1 MDEFEDDLT
10 LAETADT
17 LEHQLAFQEQMGGNL
32 TAQEPGRIELTLNP
46 YVDRVSKRKGVQEPQ
61 FTANLRQHGQFIERQ
76 NLIAE
81 LSEAIYHTLQILPS
95 LHNRTHSKVEAWAR
109 WSARPKICLIATVSL
124 QQNG

>member
-17 LEHQLAFQEQMGGNL
+17 LGHQLAFQEQMGGNL
-32 TAQEPGRIELTLNP
+32 TAQEPGRIEFTLNP

-76 NLIAE
+76 N
-81 LSEAIYHTLQILPS
+81 
-95 LHNRTHSKVEAWAR
+95 
-109 WSARPKICLIATVSL
+109 
-124 QQNG
+124 